1 MAEVSVFKTVSGLGA
16 LHHVGLAASDRQA
29 VVGLYRDLLG
39 YELSHVDDVPSQQ
52 LEALIFGKGAERIEV
67 LIPRSEDSVVG
78 RFLAKRG
85 PGMHHLCYV
94 VADLGATI
102 AELVECGVQLTD
114 TQPAQGL
121 FGPVVFIHPK
131 ATHGVMIELL
141 QPD

>member
-1 MAEVSVFKTVSGLGA
+1 MAEASVFKTVSGLGA
-16 LHHVGLAASDRQA
+16 LHHVGLAASNRQA

-39 YELSHVDDVPSQQ
+39 YELSHVDDVPSQR
-52 LEALIFGKGAERIEV
+52 LEALVFGKGDELIEV
-67 LIPRSEDSVVG
+67 LIPRSADSAVG

-94 VADLGATI
+94 VADLDTAI

-114 TQPAQGL
+114 TQPVQGL

-131 ATHGVMIELL
+131 AAHGVMIELL

>member
-52 LEALIFGKGAERIEV
+52 LEALIFEKGAERIEV

-85 PGMHHLCYV
+85 PGMHHLCYA
-94 VADLGATI
+94 VADLDATI
-102 AELVECGVQLTD
+102 AELVECGVQLTE

-131 ATHGVMIELL
+131 AAHGVMIELL